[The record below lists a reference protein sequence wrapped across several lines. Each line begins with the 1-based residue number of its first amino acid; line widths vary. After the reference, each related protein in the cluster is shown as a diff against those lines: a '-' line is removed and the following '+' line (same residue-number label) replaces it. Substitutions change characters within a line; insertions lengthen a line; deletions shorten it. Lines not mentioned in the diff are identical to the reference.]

1 MSGPLSVHTSVAVVT
16 TDAPARYAKQLLSH
30 VGRKATVEQLD
41 DARDGGRLVFSY
53 GTGTLRPQDG
63 RLVMEATAADAES
76 LAHVEDVLG
85 RHLERFGARH
95 RLTVTWQRED
105 RQDG

>member
-1 MSGPLSVHTSVAVVT
+1 MPRSILTSVAVVT

-30 VGRKATVEQLD
+30 VGRKATVEQVD
-41 DARDGGRLVFSY
+41 DEQDGGRLVFSY
-53 GTGTLRPQDG
+53 GTGTLRTREG
-63 RLVMEATAADAES
+63 RLVMEAAAADAES

-95 RLTVTWQRED
+95 RLTVTWERGAGH
-105 RQDG
+105 DG